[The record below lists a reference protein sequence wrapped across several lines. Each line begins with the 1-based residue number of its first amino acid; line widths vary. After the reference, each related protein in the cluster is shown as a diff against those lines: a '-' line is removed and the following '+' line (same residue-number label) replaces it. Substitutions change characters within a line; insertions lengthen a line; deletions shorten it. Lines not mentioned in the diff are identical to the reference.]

1 MTTLSFPMHLV
12 PTPGTA
18 MVGGKLNLQPTC
30 LYRLSENDYE
40 NSKNSLGRSW
50 LDRLSEADQL
60 ARWGRVQ
67 IQVVEDHVTRLGATL
82 VRLRATADV
91 PLQGSGRLAA
101 GESIVLTEELLRQLT
116 WLDPETQQSAYGRVV
131 LVVEPIDP
139 GDE

>member
-1 MTTLSFPMHLV
+1 MTAPKFPLHLV

-18 MVGGKLNLQPTC
+18 LTGGKVNYQPGM

-50 LDRLSEADQL
+50 IDGLSEADQL
-60 ARWGRVQ
+60 GRWNRIQ
-67 IQVVEDHVTRLGATL
+67 IQVVEDHVARPGAAL
-82 VRLRATADV
+82 VRLRALADV

-101 GESIVLTEELLRQLT
+101 GESIVLTAELIRQLT

-131 LVVEPIDP
+131 LVVEPINP
-139 GDE
+139 EDE